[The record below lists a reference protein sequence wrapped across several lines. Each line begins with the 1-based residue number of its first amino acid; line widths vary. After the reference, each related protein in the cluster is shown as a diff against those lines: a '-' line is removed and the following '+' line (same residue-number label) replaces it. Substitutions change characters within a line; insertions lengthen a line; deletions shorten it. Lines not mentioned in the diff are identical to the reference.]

1 MEESL
6 CLQFSLIFKIK
17 WRLSPPRRA
26 HGLRRV
32 REPVR
37 ATQTKGA
44 RLLTPGVCRLP
55 FTQMAA
61 KHPLTGRSAA
71 RRRIPPCSSSSSF
84 SPGELYFQVS
94 GVISAYSFCPPVV
107 KRQSSGVCRLSGC
120 ADEMSS
126 WAKSSAAARRQ
137 ANPNGSAPQM
147 RLFRRAAPYPSR
159 EERPEELKDA
169 LESYEELDQIQ
180 SYSAN
185 VKYESYKHQP
195 VASTFPSPFSSFSS
209 NASTI
214 HTTPAKADSCTP
226 ADRRKALYQKFYRQV
241 QEERKPADCVVLSVT
256 NQCLDYPKSLSQCL
270 QERGLS
276 VEMLYLQAESGL
288 TRALQDVRAEG
299 SPLCILVEQ
308 TNIALSSCTVIIFS
322 ESLKIHRNMPKD
334 QAMDFVAAEYSR
346 GLVKE
351 RPKKDPSDLAA
362 QASQLLDDFLEREKL
377 ERHTVPSETR
387 PLLLLLAEGV
397 HLYPEE
403 LETIS
408 EYVRCRQ
415 EHVQASNTEGQ
426 RGNML
431 PPGLGKPPP
440 LLPTPPGPPQP
451 MSSGGAGGSMMD
463 HSSTSPSPLLP
474 SPGSYPKTKPPPL
487 LSLQR
492 QSGPSLGPPAS
503 RGLLS
508 SHSPYSGPLGPRGP
522 LLHHGPPYHP
532 GPRGPHGIRG
542 PPILKASRPPLLA
555 SPGAPHSLPRPSS
568 RH

>member
-1 MEESL
+1 
-6 CLQFSLIFKIK
+6 
-17 WRLSPPRRA
+17 
-26 HGLRRV
+26 
-32 REPVR
+32 
-37 ATQTKGA
+37 
-44 RLLTPGVCRLP
+44 
-55 FTQMAA
+55 
-61 KHPLTGRSAA
+61 
-71 RRRIPPCSSSSSF
+71 
-84 SPGELYFQVS
+84 
-94 GVISAYSFCPPVV
+94 
-107 KRQSSGVCRLSGC
+107 
-120 ADEMSS
+120 MSS
-126 WAKSSAAARRQ
+126 WAKSTAAGRRPP
-137 ANPNGSAPQM
+137 ANPNGSAQQL

-159 EERPEELKDA
+159 EERTEELKDA
-169 LESYEELDQIQ
+169 LESYEELEQIQ
-180 SYSAN
+180 NYSAS

-195 VASTFPSPFSSFSS
+195 
-209 NASTI
+209 I
-214 HTTPAKADSCTP
+214 AKPESCTP

-256 NQCLDYPKSLSQCL
+256 NQSLDYPKSLSQCL

-276 VEMLYLQAESGL
+276 VEMFYLQAESGL

-299 SPLCILVEQ
+299 SSLCILVEQ
-308 TNIALSSCTVIIFS
+308 TNVALSSCTVIIFS

-351 RPKKDPSDLAA
+351 RPKRDPSDLAA
-362 QASQLLDDFLEREKL
+362 QASQLLDDFLEREKI

-387 PLLLLLAEGV
+387 PLLMLLAEGV

-408 EYVRCRQ
+408 EYVRSRQ
-415 EHVQASNTEGQ
+415 EHIQATNTEGQ

-451 MSSGGAGGSMMD
+451 QSSAGGGGPMMD
-463 HSSTSPSPLLP
+463 HPSPSPSPLLP

-487 LSLQR
+487 LSLHR
-492 QSGPSLGPPAS
+492 PPAPSLGAPPS

-508 SHSPYSGPLGPRGP
+508 SHSPYGSPAGPRGP
-522 LLHHGPPYHP
+522 LLHHAPPYHP

-542 PPILKASRPPLLA
+542 APPTLKSSRPPLLA
-555 SPGAPHSLPRPSS
+555 SPGAPLPLPLPRPNS